1 MQEEQIKEKLI
12 RKLNQLRERCE
23 LLERANEERRQS
35 EEALHAKTVQ
45 LEAIHKSLVTFLGN
59 GDWREASACLLRA
72 ILEQT
77 SSEYGFIGVV
87 VEGPILRILAHEG
100 IQWDRTTNRAL
111 YESAM
116 QRYHETGFLEFTN
129 FENLFG
135 RAILTGKPVIANNP
149 STDPR
154 SGGLPPGHPP
164 LLHFL
169 AVPALKGGEV
179 VGLIGIA
186 NRPGGYAGRE
196 QTQLE
201 VLTEAVSALYES
213 YRRSERELAWETKA
227 RERQKLETLG
237 QLAGGIAHDFNN
249 IIMVINGYT
258 DLLQTRL
265 KGSDLRQDEV
275 VHIQDASRR
284 AAALTRQLLAFSGRQ
299 PTAPCE
305 IDVNAVITETTAMLK
320 RIIHSHITIQVDL
333 ASHLEPVKLDN
344 AQFDQILINLLLNAR
359 DAMPHG
365 GQITIATAMVVL
377 DTGFGD
383 HHPGSRQ
390 GGHILLSVTD
400 TGHGMD
406 APTQARIFE
415 PFFTTKEPGKG
426 TGLGLATVYG
436 IMKQC
441 GGFIEVAS
449 TIGQGTTFNL
459 YFPATTASQRP
470 AQAGAVSRPEP
481 IRILLVEDETMIR
494 NILCETLI
502 RQGYEVVEA
511 ASGYEALARIKTDK
525 RPVALLISDI
535 KLYGINGLEL
545 GQRVKVLQPTIKE
558 LYISD
563 YSVDLNTF
571 KDRRIAKLN
580 FLPKPF
586 TQSTLI
592 SKIEEVLSS
601 E

>member
-1 MQEEQIKEKLI
+1 MQEEQVREKLI
-12 RKLNQLRERCE
+12 QELSQLRQRCE

-35 EEALHAKTVQ
+35 EQALSAKTVQ

-116 QRYHETGFLEFTN
+116 QRYDETGYLDFTN

-135 RAILTGKPVIANNP
+135 RAIITGKPVLANNP

-164 LLHFL
+164 LRHFL

-186 NRPGGYAGRE
+186 NRPGGYAGTE

-213 YRRSERELAWETKA
+213 YRRSERELALEA
-227 RERQKLETLG
+227 RVRERQKLETLG

-284 AAALTRQLLAFSGRQ
+284 AAALTRQLLAFSRRQ
-299 PTAPCE
+299 PTAPRE
-305 IDVNAVITETTAMLK
+305 IDVNAVLTETTAMLK
-320 RIIHSHITIQVDL
+320 RVIHSHIAIQVDL
-333 ASHLEPVKLDN
+333 TSLEPVLLDD
-344 AQFDQILINLLLNAR
+344 AQFDQILINLLLNAQ

-365 GQITIATAMVVL
+365 GKITIATAMVVL
-377 DTGFGD
+377 DTTFCD
-383 HHPGSRQ
+383 HHPGSRE
-390 GGHILLSVTD
+390 GRHILLSVTD

-415 PFFTTKEPGKG
+415 PFFTTKESGKG

-441 GGFIEVAS
+441 GGYIEVAS
-449 TIGQGTTFNL
+449 TIGQGTTFKV
-459 YFPATTASQRP
+459 YFPSATANQKR
-470 AQAGAVSRPEP
+470 AEAGVVSHPEP

-494 NILCETLI
+494 NILRETLI
-502 RQGYEVVEA
+502 QHGYEVVEA
-511 ASGYEALARIKTDK
+511 ASGPEALARIKTDK
-525 RPVALLISDI
+525 RRVALLISDI
-535 KLYGINGLEL
+535 KLDGINGLEL
-545 GQRVKVLQPTIKE
+545 GQRVKVLRPTMKE

-563 YSVDLNTF
+563 SSEDLNAYE
-571 KDRRIAKLN
+571 DGRIAKVN

-586 TQSTLI
+586 TPSTLI
-592 SKIEEVLSS
+592 NKIEEVLSS